1 MINTVGAG
9 KGSTPRK
16 VDLTTYYE
24 NFDDIFRKGKAGH
37 STEGHN
43 TEGSEER
50 VLPETQEGE
59 LAQHAGTDQ
68 GD

>member
-37 STEGHN
+37 STEG
-43 TEGSEER
+43 SEER
-50 VLPETQEGE
+50 VLPQTQERE
-59 LAQHAGTDQ
+59 LATHAESQQ

>member
-37 STEGHN
+37 STEGA
-43 TEGSEER
+43 EKR

-68 GD
+68 GDQ

>member
-24 NFDDIFRKGKAGH
+24 NFDTIFRKGKEGH
-37 STEGHN
+37 SAEG
-43 TEGSEER
+43 TEER
-50 VLPETQEGE
+50 VLPQTQEGE
-59 LAQHAGTDQ
+59 LAEHAGTDE
-68 GD
+68 GDQ

>member
-24 NFDDIFRKGKAGH
+24 NFDNIFRKGKAGH
-37 STEGHN
+37 STEG
-43 TEGSEER
+43 SEER
-50 VLPETQEGE
+50 VLPQTQERE
-59 LAQHAGTDQ
+59 LATHAESQQ